1 VAISSLEKTK
11 NKHMTI
17 IGAKTC
23 IAQNMDNNRSWK
35 LIDPRQWPY
44 NGLTKHEN
52 EKWISKHIF

>member
-1 VAISSLEKTK
+1 
-11 NKHMTI
+11 MTI

-52 EKWISKHIF
+52 EKWISKHIFQLF